1 VSSLPSES
9 SSPNAPRLL
18 VVVGGGALLIALAV
32 DALAVVGRHVGLPL
46 LGSIELVQAAVL
58 VSGSAALLV
67 ATLAD
72 VHARVHLLVD
82 RLPMNWQVL
91 LLRTGHLLSAL
102 LFLAF
107 MAASLWIASDLWQG
121 HEQSELLRIPY
132 KPLRIVAVLAT
143 AAVAVVFLRQLLS
156 GKAQS

>member
-1 VSSLPSES
+1 MSSVPNQAQPSS
-9 SSPNAPRLL
+9 APKLL
-18 VVVGGGALLIALAV
+18 VVIGGAALLIALAV
-32 DALAVVGRHVGLPL
+32 DALAVIGRHVGLPL

-67 ATLAD
+67 ATLAG

-82 RLPMNWQVL
+82 RLPARWQTL
-91 LLRTGHLLSAL
+91 LLRLGQLLSAL

-107 MAASLWIASDLWQG
+107 MASSLWIASDLWQG

-132 KPLRIVAVLAT
+132 RPLRIIAVLT
-143 AAVAVVFLRQLLS
+143 TFAVAAGFLRQFMR
-156 GKAQS
+156 GKDQP

>member
-1 VSSLPSES
+1 MSPLPRESTTPGVS
-9 SSPNAPRLL
+9 RLL
-18 VVVGGGALLIALAV
+18 VVVGGTALLIALAV

-67 ATLAD
+67 ATLAG

-82 RLPMNWQVL
+82 RLPPIWQRL
-91 LLRTGHLLSAL
+91 LLRTGHMLSAL

-132 KPLRIVAVLAT
+132 RPLRIVAVVAT
-143 AAVAVVFLRQLLS
+143 AAVAVTFLRQLLT
-156 GKAQS
+156 GKDQS

>member
-1 VSSLPSES
+1 
-9 SSPNAPRLL
+9 
-18 VVVGGGALLIALAV
+18 
-32 DALAVVGRHVGLPL
+32 
-46 LGSIELVQAAVL
+46 
-58 VSGSAALLV
+58 
-67 ATLAD
+67 
-72 VHARVHLLVD
+72 
-82 RLPMNWQVL
+82 
-91 LLRTGHLLSAL
+91 
-102 LFLAF
+102 

>member
-1 VSSLPSES
+1 VSLVPQES
-9 SSPNAPRLL
+9 QATAVPRAL
-18 VVVGGGALLIALAV
+18 VVVGGVALLIALAV
-32 DALAVVGRHVGLPL
+32 DALAVIGRHLGLPL

-58 VSGSAALLV
+58 VSGSTALLV

-82 RLPMNWQVL
+82 RLPPSWQGL
-91 LLRTGHLLSAL
+91 LLRFGQLLSAL

-107 MAASLWIASDLWQG
+107 MASSVWIASDLWQG

-132 KPLRIVAVLAT
+132 RPLRIVAVLAT
-143 AAVAVVFLRQLLS
+143 AAVAIAFLRQLLPVKVRS
-156 GKAQS
+156 

>member
-1 VSSLPSES
+1 MSLVPQESQATAVSR
-9 SSPNAPRLL
+9 AL

-32 DALAVVGRHVGLPL
+32 DALAVIGRHLGLPL

-58 VSGSAALLV
+58 VSGSTALLV

-82 RLPMNWQVL
+82 RLPASWQGL
-91 LLRTGHLLSAL
+91 LLRFGQLLSAL

-107 MAASLWIASDLWQG
+107 MASSVWIASDLWQG

-132 KPLRIVAVLAT
+132 RPLRIVAVLAT
-143 AAVAVVFLRQLLS
+143 AAVAIAFLRQLLPVKVRS
-156 GKAQS
+156 